1 MKILRLIIEHA
12 LLPIRPMSQRVTLS
26 FSAAQVMAGMTKP
39 SRCAVTRRTYS
50 AITVLFVG
58 LSRLL
63 EVFFRPPR
71 KGPFFRWFE
80 RNQHWC
86 VWDISM
92 TADLLVGLYICAISI
107 TGSCLFLVVH
117 QLEPNRRFAVILKGA
132 ILAAGGVAIVSHL
145 P

>member
-1 MKILRLIIEHA
+1 MPSLVGHLTFRA
-12 LLPIRPMSQRVTLS
+12 
-26 FSAAQVMAGMTKP
+26 
-39 SRCAVTRRTYS
+39 SRCAVTRLTYS

-63 EVFFRPPR
+63 EVCPR
-71 KGPFFRWFE
+71 ERGLWWFK

-86 VWDISM
+86 VRDISM

-117 QLEPNRRFAVILKGA
+117 QLEPNRHFAVILKGA

>member
-1 MKILRLIIEHA
+1 MPSLVGHLTFRA
-12 LLPIRPMSQRVTLS
+12 
-26 FSAAQVMAGMTKP
+26 
-39 SRCAVTRRTYS
+39 SRCAVTRLTYS

-63 EVFFRPPR
+63 EVCPR
-71 KGPFFRWFE
+71 E
-80 RNQHWC
+80 
-86 VWDISM
+86 
-92 TADLLVGLYICAISI
+92 ICAISI

-117 QLEPNRRFAVILKGA
+117 QLEPNRHFAVILKGA